1 MQAVVEHILVAM
13 QPDVRAPVASPGGWS
28 ALHLLL
34 DGNVPSLE
42 CAEMR
47 LRLAARLINAGAA
60 VADTNGERGATVLHV
75 AVGTGNLVGVQ
86 WLLGRA
92 DGRADNRVG
101 GPFS

>member
-1 MQAVVEHILVAM
+1 M
-13 QPDVRAPVASPGGWS
+13 
-28 ALHLLL
+28 
-34 DGNVPSLE
+34 
-42 CAEMR
+42 
-47 LRLAARLINAGAA
+47 RLAARLINAGAA
-60 VADTNGERGATVLHV
+60 VVDKNGERGATVLHV

>member
-1 MQAVVEHILVAM
+1 MQAVVEHILAM
-13 QPDVRAPVASPGGWS
+13 QPDVRAPAATPGGWS

-34 DGNVPSLE
+34 DGNIPSLE

-60 VADTNGERGATVLHV
+60 VADKNGERGATVLHV
-75 AVGTGNLVGVQ
+75 AVGTGNHVGVQ

>member
-13 QPDVRAPVASPGGWS
+13 QPDVRAPAASPGGWS

-47 LRLAARLINAGAA
+47 LLLAARLINAGAA
-60 VADTNGERGATVLHV
+60 VADTNGEKGATVLRV